1 LRKLKTI
8 FDEYQSKKGMGLTV
22 SQQNKKSLYLLLIG
36 VFFIFL
42 NFNIAQTITP
52 IYILDIG
59 GTEFHSGLQSTLF
72 YLTAVLLRFYFGPLA
87 DRHGNRITLFIGGM
101 AFMTAP
107 LLFLF
112 NQSLVYVLLVR
123 MYQAIGLGAFFSS
136 ASSLVSALAPKE
148 KLGAYIGFYRLIT
161 MFSLL
166 VGPSL
171 AIKVIHG
178 STYFWYHVLG
188 FAAGLL
194 GMIFLHF
201 VQEPA
206 RTEQESTG
214 RISHDYQML
223 DLLKKKKLLPIY
235 QALLLVA
242 IFYGLLQTFSGIFVV
257 QAFENV
263 NPGLFFT
270 MFGLGSIAANLTA
283 GYLSD
288 FKGRAQVA
296 FPCIIAMGIGTA
308 VLALL
313 PFSKIILFFGSII
326 AGFGFAGAISVLIAW
341 VVDEAP
347 AARRTS
353 ALALQDNSIDI
364 GIAAG
369 SFLFGI
375 LIPLIGLSW
384 TYAISGIAL
393 IVLIYSLGNSIRK
406 KHIYD

>member
-1 LRKLKTI
+1 
-8 FDEYQSKKGMGLTV
+8 V
-22 SQQNKKSLYLLLIG
+22 SEQNKKSLYFLLIG

-52 IYILDIG
+52 MYILDIG

-87 DRHGNRITLFIGGM
+87 DRHGNRITLFIGGL

-148 KLGAYIGFYRLIT
+148 KLGAYIGFYRLVT
-161 MFSLL
+161 MLSLL

-171 AIKVIHG
+171 AVKVIH
-178 STYFWYHVLG
+178 SSSYFWYHILG
-188 FAAGLL
+188 FVAGLL
-194 GMIFLHF
+194 AMIFLHF

-206 RTEQESTG
+206 RTGQESIG
-214 RISHDYQML
+214 KASRDYRMV
-223 DLLKKKKLLPIY
+223 DLLKSKRLLPIY
-235 QALLLVA
+235 QAAFLVA
-242 IFYGLLQTFSGIFVV
+242 VLFGLLQTFSGIFVAQV
-257 QAFENV
+257 YSTV

-270 MFGLGSIAANLTA
+270 IFGLGSIVANLTA

-288 FKGRAQVA
+288 SKGRAQVA
-296 FPCIIAMGIGTA
+296 FPCVMAMGLGVA

-313 PFSKIILFFGSII
+313 PYSKLILVFGSIV
-326 AGFGFAGAISVLIAW
+326 AGFGFAGAISVLITW
-341 VVDEAP
+341 VIDEAP
-347 AARRTS
+347 STSRTS
-353 ALALQDNSIDI
+353 ALALQDNAIDI
-364 GIAAG
+364 GIAVG

-375 LIPLIGLSW
+375 IIPLVGLSW
-384 TYAISGIAL
+384 TYALGGIIL
-393 IVLIYSLGNSIRK
+393 ILFIYSHGNSIRK

>member
-1 LRKLKTI
+1 
-8 FDEYQSKKGMGLTV
+8 V
-22 SQQNKKSLYLLLIG
+22 SELAVSEQNKKSLYLLLFG
-36 VFFIFL
+36 SFFIFL

-52 IYILDIG
+52 IYVLDIG

-87 DRHGNRITLFIGGM
+87 DRRGNRITLFIGSL
-101 AFMTAP
+101 AFTTAP

-136 ASSLVSALAPKE
+136 ASSMVSALAPKE
-148 KLGAYIGFYRLIT
+148 KLGAYIGIYRLVT

-171 AIKVIHG
+171 AIKVIQG
-178 STYFWYHVLG
+178 SSYFWYHILG

-194 GMIFLHF
+194 GMTFLHF
-201 VQEPA
+201 VREPA
-206 RTEQESTG
+206 RTEQQSTG
-214 RISHDYQML
+214 RAGRDYQML
-223 DLLKKKKLLPIY
+223 DLLKKRRLFPIY
-235 QALLLVA
+235 QAILLVA
-242 IFYGLLQTFSGIFVV
+242 VFFGLIQTFSGIFVE
-257 QAFENV
+257 QAYSSF

-270 MFGLGSIAANLTA
+270 LFGIGSIIANLSA

-288 FKGRAQVA
+288 YRGRAQVA
-296 FPCIIAMGIGTA
+296 FPCIMAMGIGIA

-313 PFSKIILFFGSII
+313 PFSKTILFLGSII
-326 AGFGFAGAISVLIAW
+326 AGFGFAGSIAVLIAW

-347 AARRTS
+347 ATRRTS
-353 ALALQDNSIDI
+353 ALALQDSAIDL

-369 SFLFGI
+369 SFLFGTI
-375 LIPLIGLSW
+375 IPLLGLSW
-384 TYAISGIAL
+384 TYALSGIAL
-393 IVLIYSLGNSIRK
+393 IVLAYSLGNSIRK
-406 KHIYD
+406 KHIYE